1 MAMLPRL
8 RPVCF
13 YDLVIEVALV
23 RPGPIQGN
31 MVHPYLR
38 RRQKLEPVSYPS
50 EAVRGVL
57 ERTLGI
63 PIFQEQA
70 MQIAIVAAG
79 FTPGE
84 ADQLRRAMAAWKRK
98 GGLAPFRERLIDGM
112 RQRGYADDFA
122 EALYRQIEGFGE
134 YGFPESHAASFAL
147 LVYVSAWLKRHEPV
161 AFLLGLLNSQPMGFY
176 SASQLVQDARRHGV
190 EVLPVDVTVSDWE
203 STLEGDQLACVR
215 LGLQQV
221 RNFTSAAGARIVA
234 VREEA
239 PFTDLADLARRAELG
254 QGDLDALAAAGA
266 LAWLAGHRRQAAWAA
281 AAIPLQRDLFAGV
294 ARREDVVSFAIPR
307 EGEDIAADYRSLG
320 LSLGR
325 HPLALLRSALAAK
338 RYLSARDLRE
348 RGNSAVVRCAGIV
361 TCRQRPET
369 ASGVIFVTLEDETG
383 FANVVVFKDLASR
396 QRRLLLGSRLL
407 GVAGQLQRE
416 GEGEHAVVHLVAR
429 RLFDHSELL
438 GRLVTAS
445 RDFH

>member
-1 MAMLPRL
+1 MLPRL
-8 RPVCF
+8 RPACF

-38 RRQKLEPVSYPS
+38 RRQGLEPVSYPS

-57 ERTLGI
+57 ERTLGV

-98 GGLAPFRERLIDGM
+98 GGLGPFREKLLGGM
-112 RQRGYADDFA
+112 RERGYADEFA
-122 EALYRQIEGFGE
+122 EALYRQIEGFGD

-147 LVYVSAWLKRHEPV
+147 LVYVSAWLKRHEPA

-190 EVLPVDVTVSDWE
+190 EVLPADVTISEWE
-203 STLEGDQLACVR
+203 STLEGEQFAAVR
-215 LGLQQV
+215 LGLHQV
-221 RNFTSAAGARIVA
+221 RNLASAAGMRIVA
-234 VREEA
+234 ARREA
-239 PFTDLADLARRAELG
+239 PFADLADLTRRAALDR
-254 QGDLDALAAAGA
+254 GDLDALAAADT
-266 LAWLAGHRRQAAWAA
+266 LKQLAGHRRQAAWAA
-281 AAIPLQRDLFAGV
+281 AAVPLQHDLFAGV
-294 ARREDVVSFAIPR
+294 ALREEVVSFVAPR

-320 LSLGR
+320 LTLGR
-325 HPLALLRSALAAK
+325 HPLALLRTRLAAK
-338 RYLSARDLRE
+338 RYLSAMELRE
-348 RGNSAVVRCAGIV
+348 SGNNALVRCAGLV
-361 TCRQRPET
+361 TCRQRPGT

-383 FANVVVFKDLASR
+383 CANVVVFKDVASR

-407 GVAGQLQRE
+407 GVAGQLQRQ
-416 GEGEHAVVHLVAR
+416 GEGEHAVVHLIAK

-438 GRLVTAS
+438 GSLATAS
-445 RDFH
+445 RNFH